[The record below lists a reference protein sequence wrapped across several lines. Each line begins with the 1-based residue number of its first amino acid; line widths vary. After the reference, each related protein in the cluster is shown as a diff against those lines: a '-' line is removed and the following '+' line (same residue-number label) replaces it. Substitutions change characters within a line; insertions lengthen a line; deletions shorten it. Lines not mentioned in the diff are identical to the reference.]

1 MEYLKISLYVCCYL
15 AAFLAVAV
23 LIAELYRYIKSIPW
37 LLIKVKWWIQ
47 SLFSRK
53 VKTHSDPT
61 GLQFTGIL
69 TTLDISTEKET
80 VLPTTAKQSY
90 NLSAYAK
97 SRRRNAK
104 GQFMKGC

>member
-1 MEYLKISLYVCCYL
+1 MEYLKMSLYVCCYL

-37 LLIKVKWWIQ
+37 LLIRVKWWIQ
-47 SLFSRK
+47 SLFSK
-53 VKTHSDPT
+53 KTEIHLERT

-80 VLPTTAKQSY
+80 AQPTTAKQSFS
-90 NLSAYAK
+90 LSAYAK
-97 SRRRNAK
+97 SRQRNAK